1 MLVTGMVSADEGM
14 WMPSQLPELGEELT
28 SLGLELDPAQL
39 ANLETQP
46 LGAVVW
52 LGGCTASFVSPQG
65 LIVTNH
71 HCAYGSLQFNS
82 TAERNILH
90 DGFLAG
96 TLEEELQAS
105 PGSRVYVAVKT
116 DDVTE
121 RVLGPVPDGADGNV
135 RYDSIESAKK
145 ELIAECEQ
153 DPGHRCR
160 VSAYYGGLLY
170 VLTKQ
175 LEIRDVRLVYA
186 PAGSVGKYG
195 GDIDNWM
202 WPRHTGDFSFL
213 RAYVGSD
220 GKAAD
225 PSTDNVPYQPKHWL
239 TVAVDGVDKGDLVMV
254 PGYPGSTDR
263 YRLADDVLATFEQ
276 YYPAR
281 LELLNTMLEIIKR
294 ESAGRPA
301 AEMAYAA
308 INSYINNGLK
318 NTQGML
324 AGYCHSDM
332 VARKQAL
339 EEKLAAWINADDS
352 RRARWD
358 GAVAELQALVAEEWS
373 TWQRDLLL
381 GRLKRGSLLGTA
393 NTLVRLAHERQLPDA
408 ERTPGYQKRDLSR
421 IKARLMRLDRSFDA
435 QVDQALFKEM
445 LVRAAKL
452 PAGQRVAAFDQRFGL
467 ADEPLDSDAIDA
479 ALTEI
484 YAGTTLVDR
493 KTRLGW
499 MSATPEELARAGDPM
514 ITLALDLY
522 PEAQQWE
529 KAEESVKGRQMA
541 ARPRFMA
548 ALIALM
554 KSQGKPV
561 YDDAN
566 STLRVT
572 FGTVKG
578 YPPRDAVEYL
588 PFTTVTGI
596 LEKDTGKPPFD
607 APKQLLKAL
616 RGGGFAP
623 YELKQGVLPVNFLST
638 VDTTGGNS
646 GSPTID
652 GQGRLVGL
660 LFDGNWE
667 SIISDWD
674 FLPVVTRSI
683 HVDIR
688 YVLWVMDRVD
698 GAWNLMREMGLEPR
712 FEK

>member
-1 MLVTGMVSADEGM
+1 M
-14 WMPSQLPELGEELT
+14 WMPGQLPELGEKLT
-28 SLGLELDPAQL
+28 SMGLELDPDQL
-39 ANLETQP
+39 ANLERQP

-65 LIVTNH
+65 LIITNH
-71 HCAYGSLQFNS
+71 HCSYGSLQFNS
-82 TAERNILH
+82 TAENNILR

-96 TLEEELQAS
+96 SLEEELQAS

-116 DDVTE
+116 DNVTE
-121 RVLGPVPDGADGNV
+121 RVLGAVPDGADGNV
-135 RYDSIESAKK
+135 RYDSIEKVKK

-160 VSAYYGGLLY
+160 VSAYYGGMLY

-175 LEIRDVRLVYA
+175 LEIRDLRLVYA
-186 PAGSVGKYG
+186 PAGAVGKYG

-202 WPRHTGDFSFL
+202 WPRHTGDYSFL
-213 RAYVGSD
+213 RAYVGTD

-225 PSTDNVPYQPKHWL
+225 PSPDNVPFRPKHWL
-239 TVAVDGVDKGDLVMV
+239 SVAVDGVDHGDLVMV

-263 YRLADDVLATFEQ
+263 YRLAAEVEATFEH

-281 LELLNTMLEIIKR
+281 LDLLVTMLEIIER

-308 INSYINNGLK
+308 TTSYINNGLK
-318 NTQGML
+318 NTKGML
-324 AGYCHSDM
+324 VGYRHSDM
-332 VARKQAL
+332 LKRKQAL
-339 EEKLAAWINADDS
+339 EEKLAAWIDGDDS
-352 RRARWD
+352 RRARWH
-358 GAVAELQALVAEEWS
+358 GAVAELQALVAEEYS
-373 TWQRDLLL
+373 TWQRDLLV

-408 ERTPGYQKRDLSR
+408 ERKPGYQERDLSR
-421 IKARLMRLDRSFDA
+421 IRARLMRIDRSFDA
-435 QVDQALFKEM
+435 QVDQALLKEM
-445 LVRAAKL
+445 LLRAAEL
-452 PAGQRVAAFDQRFGL
+452 PAGQRVAAFDGRFGL
-467 ADEPLDSDAIDA
+467 TAESLDSAAIDA

-484 YAGTTLVDR
+484 YQGTALDDR
-493 KTRLGW
+493 ETRLGW
-499 MSATPEELARAGDPM
+499 MNATPEQLAESGDPM
-514 ITLALDLY
+514 IRLALDLY
-522 PEAQQWE
+522 PEVEQWE
-529 KAEESVKGRQMA
+529 IAEESVKGRQMA

-554 KSQGKPV
+554 KSQGQPV

-578 YPPRDAVEYL
+578 YPPRDAVVYQ
-588 PFTTVTGI
+588 PFTTATGI
-596 LEKDTGKPPFD
+596 LEKDTGERPFD
-607 APKQLLKAL
+607 APTQLLDAL
-616 RGGGFAP
+616 RGGEFAP
-623 YELKQGVLPVNFLST
+623 YELQEGVLPVNFLST

-698 GAWNLMREMGLEPR
+698 GAWNLMREMGLEPQY
-712 FEK
+712 EK